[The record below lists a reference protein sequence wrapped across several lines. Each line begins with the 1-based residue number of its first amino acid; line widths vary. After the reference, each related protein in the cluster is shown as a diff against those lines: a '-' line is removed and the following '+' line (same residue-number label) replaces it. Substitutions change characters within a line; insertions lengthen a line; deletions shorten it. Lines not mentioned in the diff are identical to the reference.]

1 MLNIPKM
8 DLSWIPLKMN
18 CEICGEEFK
27 IRPSKKYC
35 SGKCRQKAL
44 YNTNEEFRLK
54 KIEKSR
60 EVVEDKR
67 AMDKLKKKRELYDK
81 LLEQSKVK
89 VDDNVIALFNAIY
102 KK

>member
-1 MLNIPKM
+1 MLDIPKM

-18 CEICGEEFK
+18 CELCGEEFK

-35 SGKCRQKAL
+35 SSKCRQKAL

-60 EVVEDKR
+60 EVVENKR
-67 AMDKLKKKRELYDK
+67 GMDKLKKKREMYDK
-81 LLEQSKVK
+81 LLEESKVK
-89 VDDNVIALFNAIY
+89 VNDDVIALFNAIY
-102 KK
+102 RK